1 MARDVGFDTP
11 KACLT
16 RLLVMKGGHRDA
28 QAPNPTL
35 EVDVYCYVREGHGH
49 GGMRA
54 VAPTRLVQLVQ
65 RRSVSG
71 LVQMLA
77 LVLVPGRL
85 LFTSGGAHV
94 GRGQ

>member
-1 MARDVGFDTP
+1 
-11 KACLT
+11 
-16 RLLVMKGGHRDA
+16 MKGGHRDA